1 MQSPAISQHISSRR
15 ITVATI
21 AHVRLNFTVVSILHS
36 ASRSIPI
43 ALSCAA
49 NLSALAFSPSARRS
63 ACSALSRSCSAL
75 SRSCSIRSLPQNSK
89 GSSVCAMQWTG
100 LLGMKLL

>member
-1 MQSPAISQHISSRR
+1 MAGFSPFLITAYNSFIIDAIAS
-15 ITVATI
+15 
-21 AHVRLNFTVVSILHS
+21 NFPTYFILHS